1 MAETEATQAYPAQ
14 SFTSRVNVVAALEP
28 LHWIGAGW
36 ADFRA
41 SLFPSIAYGMIFVL
55 AGFVL
60 TGALFVANAMYLF
73 VPLVTGFMLVGPAST
88 IGFYAIGRDL
98 EASRRPS
105 FSRTIMAFRTNPGPM
120 FSLGLA
126 LVALFTIWLRLSELV
141 VAVTFPAIA
150 LDMSLL
156 LDTVLHTPEGW
167 AFLGGTFGM
176 GAVIAA
182 LVFAGA
188 AFALPLLLERRIGMV
203 EAIATSWIAV
213 TENIPAMIV
222 WGALLV
228 AITGAG
234 FALGFVGLAITLPI
248 AGLATWHAYRAVI
261 NVDQIADR

>member
-1 MAETEATQAYPAQ
+1 MAETEATPAYPVRA
-14 SFTSRVNVVAALEP
+14 FASRVNVVAATEP
-28 LHWIGAGW
+28 LHWIGSGA

-41 SLFPSIAYGMIFVL
+41 SLLPSIAYGMIFVL
-55 AGFVL
+55 AGCIL
-60 TGALFVANAMYLF
+60 TAALFVANAMYLF

-98 EASRRPS
+98 DAGERPS
-105 FSRTIMAFRTNPGPM
+105 FMRAITAFRANPGPM

-167 AFLGGTFGM
+167 VFLAGTFGI

-203 EAIATSWIAV
+203 EAIATSWTAV
-213 TENIPAMIV
+213 MENIPAMIV

-228 AITGAG
+228 AITGVG

-248 AGLATWHAYRAVI
+248 AGLATWHAYKAVI
-261 NVDQIADR
+261 RTDQIADR